1 MIKTEKGYYENELE
15 LLTGGSQEE
24 IDNYSWNK
32 NYLEVMKVVER
43 LKKEYYFSE
52 REIEEFIKGQLSR

>member
-1 MIKTEKGYYENELE
+1 MIKTEKGYYENEIE

-32 NYLEVMKVVER
+32 KYRETMKVVEHLR
-43 LKKEYYFSE
+43 KEYHFSE
-52 REIEEFIKGQLSR
+52 REIQKFIKEQLSY